1 MATTHQVTIRRC
13 FWAFE
18 FRIAAKRL
26 RKALIMRGLDPQ
38 MGWSSGNLEV
48 DVNGD
53 RVYSYKDEKE
63 LPSDNVLIN
72 RVRAKVWES
81 RSF

>member
-1 MATTHQVTIRRC
+1 MATHTVTIRRC
-13 FWAFE
+13 FWGLE
-18 FRIAAKRL
+18 FRSAAKRL

-48 DVNGD
+48 AVNGD
-53 RVYSYKDEKE
+53 QVYSYKAEKE
-63 LPSDNVLIN
+63 LPEDNVLIN

>member
-1 MATTHQVTIRRC
+1 MAKHEVVIRRC
-13 FWAFE
+13 FWGFS
-18 FRIAAKRL
+18 FRSAAKRL

-38 MGWSSGNLEV
+38 MGWSSDNLEIA
-48 DVNGD
+48 VNGD
-53 RVYSYKDEKE
+53 QVYSFKAEKA
-63 LPSDNVLIN
+63 LLDDKALIN

>member
-1 MATTHQVTIRRC
+1 MATHQVTIRRC

-18 FRIAAKRL
+18 FRSAAKRL
-26 RKALIMRGLDPQ
+26 RKALILRGLDPQ
-38 MGWSSGNLEV
+38 MGWTSNDLEV
-48 DVNGD
+48 AVNGD

-63 LPSDNVLIN
+63 LPDDKVLIN

>member
-1 MATTHQVTIRRC
+1 MASHTVTIRRS

-18 FRIAAKRL
+18 FRSAAKRL
-26 RKALIMRGLDPQ
+26 RKALIMRGLDPR
-38 MGWSSGNLEV
+38 MGWSSDLVVN
-48 DVNGD
+48 VNGD
-53 RVYSYKDEKE
+53 DVYSYKVEKQ
-63 LPSDNVLIN
+63 LPDDNTLIS